1 MTSQL
6 VLARAGGVVAPLS
19 VRLGLTSASDWDAP
33 AFLSLPAS
41 VNFPSKIKNH
51 SSPIKLLASFHVFL
65 LENLAMTP
73 TKFSD
78 SDKREILRLYQQS
91 DENTITLAK
100 RYGVSS
106 STVRRI
112 LQSALSESEYEF
124 LVQQKQKPLSDRSSV
139 VEPTEATADA
149 SVASETSPVDFP
161 LSESVPNLRQTT
173 RNRSLSAAGA
183 VTELEIQGT
192 LQPDFDVS
200 DLADA
205 GDANFARTSNSAA
218 VSGELRAMLPE
229 AGFVAGENFSDFDED
244 EDFDE
249 EEEEEEEEDS
259 LFEGS
264 LLGSRSSGE
273 SILDLGAAPVGAGFA
288 GGLRGTGLIQI
299 SPLSEASLP
308 KICYLVVDRAAELI
322 TKPLKA
328 FGELG
333 QIPVAEIREKTLPV
347 FDNHRVALRFATRNQ
362 KILKIPDGN
371 MLKKVAP
378 YLLAKGITRLLID
391 DRVYSV

>member
-1 MTSQL
+1 
-6 VLARAGGVVAPLS
+6 
-19 VRLGLTSASDWDAP
+19 
-33 AFLSLPAS
+33 
-41 VNFPSKIKNH
+41 
-51 SSPIKLLASFHVFL
+51 
-65 LENLAMTP
+65 MTP
-73 TKFSD
+73 TKISD
-78 SDKREILRLYQQS
+78 SDKREILRLYRQS

-124 LVQQKQKPLSDRSSV
+124 LVQQKQKRLSDRSSV
-139 VEPTEATADA
+139 IEPTEATADA
-149 SVASETSPVDFP
+149 SAASETSPVDFP

-173 RNRSLSAAGA
+173 RNHSVSAAQA
-183 VTELEIQGT
+183 VTEIEIQGT

-200 DLADA
+200 DLSDA
-205 GDANFARTSNSAA
+205 EDVNLARISAIA
-218 VSGELRAMLPE
+218 TATGKRRSMLPE
-229 AGFVAGENFSDFDED
+229 AGSIAGEDFSDFDED
-244 EDFDE
+244 ENEDFDE
-249 EEEEEEEEDS
+249 EDLEDEDS

-264 LLGSRSSGE
+264 LLGSSSSGNAYE
-273 SILDLGAAPVGAGFA
+273 
-288 GGLRGTGLIQI
+288 LRATGLIQI

-322 TKPLKA
+322 TRPLKA

-362 KILKIPDGN
+362 KVLKIPDGN
-371 MLKKVAP
+371 MIKKAAP

-391 DRVYSV
+391 GQVYSL